1 MARGGGHK
9 GPGLLE
15 YGLIALIVIVS
26 FVALFYLFGPAYAN
40 ILSGVLGH

>member
-15 YGLIALIVIVS
+15 YGLVALIVILS
-26 FVALFYLFGPAYAN
+26 FVALIYLFGPVYAN
-40 ILSGVLGH
+40 MLTGVLGR